1 MSEPISQNST
11 ERADSETSAVLVED
25 LHKSYGSL
33 EVLKG
38 VSLDAHDGDVISII
52 GSSGSGKSTFL
63 RCINLLEL
71 PSAGSITIAGEPVK
85 FKPARAF
92 KSSKAAEMRPADAK
106 QIQRLRTNLGMVFQS
121 FDLWRH
127 MTVLQNVIEAPVH
140 VLGLSKAQAIEKG
153 EAMLQRVDLYDKRDQ
168 YPAYLSG
175 GQQQRAAIARALA
188 IEPQAMLFDEPTSA
202 LDPELVGEVLK
213 VIQSI
218 AEEGRTMIL
227 VTHEMAFARDVSSKV
242 IFLDQG
248 RVEEEGTPEMVFNNS
263 SSERCRAFVKSVH

>member
-92 KSSKAAEMRPADAK
+92 KSSKAVEMRPADAK

-140 VLGLSKAQAIEKG
+140 VLGLSKAEAIEKG

-263 SSERCRAFVKSVH
+263 SSERCREFVKSVH

>member
-85 FKPARAF
+85 R
-92 KSSKAAEMRPADAK
+92 
-106 QIQRLRTNLGMVFQS
+106 ILG
-121 FDLWRH
+121 
-127 MTVLQNVIEAPVH
+127 
-140 VLGLSKAQAIEKG
+140 
-153 EAMLQRVDLYDKRDQ
+153 
-168 YPAYLSG
+168 
-175 GQQQRAAIARALA
+175 
-188 IEPQAMLFDEPTSA
+188 
-202 LDPELVGEVLK
+202 
-213 VIQSI
+213 
-218 AEEGRTMIL
+218 
-227 VTHEMAFARDVSSKV
+227 VTH
-242 IFLDQG
+242 
-248 RVEEEGTPEMVFNNS
+248 
-263 SSERCRAFVKSVH
+263 